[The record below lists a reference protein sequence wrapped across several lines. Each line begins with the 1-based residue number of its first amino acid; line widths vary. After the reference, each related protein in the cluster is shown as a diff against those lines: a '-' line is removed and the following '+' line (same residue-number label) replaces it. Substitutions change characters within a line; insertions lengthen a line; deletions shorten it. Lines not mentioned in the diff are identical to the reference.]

1 MPSLTQVDILDK
13 ATIKYG
19 YRMAVLSNRFR
30 SYPHKKIEKEFGLI
44 ECENAILY
52 CISQTSGLNATEVCH
67 IAGRPKNSV
76 SRAIR
81 VLLSRGLI
89 TRQGDVRDKRR
100 KTLDVTAEGYRI
112 YKVAE
117 EAFVA
122 SERRLLATLNSDEL
136 AALDAI
142 LSKLVRDAVTWPV
155 LR

>member
-1 MPSLTQVDILDK
+1 MPSLKQVDILDK

-19 YRMAVLSNRFR
+19 YRLAVLSNWFR
-30 SYPHKKIEKEFGLI
+30 SYPHKKIENEFGLI

-52 CISQTSGLNATEVCH
+52 CIAQTSGLNATDVCH

-81 VLLSRGLI
+81 VLLSRGLVS
-89 TRQGDVRDKRR
+89 RHEDVRDKRR
-100 KTLDVTAEGYRI
+100 KTLDVTEEGYRI

-117 EAFVA
+117 EAFIA
-122 SERRLLATLNSDEL
+122 SERRLLGALSAEEL

-142 LSKLVRDAVTWPV
+142 LSKMVRDAVTWPV